1 MRRALL
7 AAAAALLAA
16 VSIVGCGS
24 SGGNPADSD
33 TLRVGTEGTYSPFS
47 YQGTDGKLTGYDIE
61 IAQAVGAKLGK
72 QVEFVADPLGRDL
85 RGPGGQPVRPRSRTR

>member
-24 SGGNPADSD
+24 SNDAASSD

-47 YQGTDGKLTGYDIE
+47 YQGPDGQLTGYDVE
-61 IAQAVGAKLGK
+61 VTQAVGAKLG
-72 QVEFVADPLGRDL
+72 GRSSSSRR
-85 RGPGGQPVRPRSRTR
+85 RGTRSSPASRPSASTSSPTR